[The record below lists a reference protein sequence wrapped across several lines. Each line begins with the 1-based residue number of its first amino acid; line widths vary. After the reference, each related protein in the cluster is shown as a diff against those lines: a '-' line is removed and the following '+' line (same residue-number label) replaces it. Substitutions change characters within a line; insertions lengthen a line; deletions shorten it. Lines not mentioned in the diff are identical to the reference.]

1 MYKVPVGKFGFLD
14 GAVIEWLKERIALI
28 AGCALALT
36 MLIVWM
42 VSHRSAADYRTAE
55 SIFNRWNGSS
65 GKELVQLSKLLKQ
78 HPELHAKYD
87 GRIAQKLLLCSEK
100 GLAASFSQ
108 PIFKRVEPIFPYY
121 TEFSR
126 CSLLIGESRFQEAL
140 TSAQQL
146 QHKLTAAQSCKVL
159 SGYNLL
165 RIAILYKAI
174 GTNPQDELVAW
185 RAFERTQD
193 PDTYQLICQHFQ
205 KSDVSLK
212 EFIQHCEASILAQH
226 L

>member
-108 PIFKRVEPIFPYY
+108 PIFKRVEPILREQICTNNQENGGEQYFFSHTRMIKSVLWESAIHPGFDFFN
-121 TEFSR
+121 TAIADKTTITVWGHEF
-126 CSLLIGESRFQEAL
+126 
-140 TSAQQL
+140 
-146 QHKLTAAQSCKVL
+146 
-159 SGYNLL
+159 
-165 RIAILYKAI
+165 
-174 GTNPQDELVAW
+174 AW
-185 RAFERTQD
+185 
-193 PDTYQLICQHFQ
+193 I
-205 KSDVSLK
+205 
-212 EFIQHCEASILAQH
+212 
-226 L
+226 